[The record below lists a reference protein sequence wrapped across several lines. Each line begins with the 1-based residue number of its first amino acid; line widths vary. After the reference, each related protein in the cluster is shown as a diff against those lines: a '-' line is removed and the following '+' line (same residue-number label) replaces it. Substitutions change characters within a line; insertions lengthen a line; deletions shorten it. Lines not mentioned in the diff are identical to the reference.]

1 MTAQSKHHQVLTE
14 RADQQLV
21 VCSLAT
27 ASGSHHRAHGH
38 SWTLAAQSSV
48 VRTPP
53 RALLMHQA
61 NINSAALLSDQQRRA
76 PIASGAERGFHEC
89 TDYRH
94 MLAGKTVGLSFS
106 LLYAAPETVAAFVNG
121 KRAVVA
127 DSAVDTFAF
136 GIMCYELL
144 TRTPFYPKGLSGADV
159 GDMLAGRREMPH
171 ETMSVD
177 TERKLGTLKRC
188 AAAHRFGFPR

>member
-1 MTAQSKHHQVLTE
+1 MQPGNCIWIPSQSTWSLVDFGCTEQCGAHPAACAVDAPSKH
-14 RADQQLV
+14 QL
-21 VCSLAT
+21 S
-27 ASGSHHRAHGH
+27 
-38 SWTLAAQSSV
+38 
-48 VRTPP
+48 
-53 RALLMHQA
+53 
-61 NINSAALLSDQQRRA
+61 SAAVRSTRRA
-76 PIASGAERGFHEC
+76 PIATGAERAFHEC

-144 TRTPFYPKGLSGADV
+144 TRAPFYPKGLSGADV